1 VVTKPRPDFFDILQT
16 RAEYEVDF
24 IVVGVVCAV
33 LHGAPIST
41 FDLDVV
47 HSRSPENIARLM
59 SALELLEAY
68 YRGQGSR
75 TLKPKEHNLASP
87 GHQLLMTRSG
97 PLDLLGIVGKGQGYE
112 ELIENTAD
120 LSLSK
125 DLKVRI
131 LNLEGLIRTKEETA
145 RDIDKAV
152 LPVLRRTL
160 EEVNK
165 S

>member
-1 VVTKPRPDFFDILQT
+1 MTKPKPDFLDLLQT
-16 RAEYEVDF
+16 LAEYEVDF
-24 IVVGVVCAV
+24 IVVGGVCAV

-41 FDLDVV
+41 FDLDIV

-59 SALELLEAY
+59 SALESLEAY

-75 TLKPKEHNLASP
+75 ILKPQEHHLSSP

-97 PLDLLGIVGKGQGYE
+97 PLDLLGIVGKGQGYK
-112 ELIENTAD
+112 ELIAD
-120 LSLSK
+120 TVELSLSK
-125 DLKVRI
+125 DLKVH
-131 LNLEGLIRTKEETA
+131 LLKLEVLIQTKEETA
-145 RDIDKAV
+145 RDKDKAV

-160 EEVNK
+160 EESKK

>member
-1 VVTKPRPDFFDILQT
+1 VVTKPKPDFLNILKSL
-16 RAEYEVDF
+16 AEYEVDF
-24 IVVGVVCAV
+24 IVVGGICAV

-59 SALELLEAY
+59 SALESLEAY

-75 TLKPKEHNLASP
+75 ILKPKEHNLSSP

-97 PLDLLGIVGKGQGYE
+97 PLDLLGIVGKGLGYE
-112 ELIENTAD
+112 ELIESTVE

-125 DLKVRI
+125 GLKVRI
-131 LNLEGLIRTKEETA
+131 LNLETLIRTKEETA
-145 RDIDKAV
+145 RDKDKAV

-160 EEVNK
+160 EEIEK